1 MGTMN
6 PNIPQA
12 PLEPGP
18 APDPHDPYA
27 FIMNA
32 GQPAPKSKLPLSLPK
47 GNSTFQRVLIG
58 AGGFFVL
65 LIIGLIV
72 LSLFSGN
79 GNNDKLLTLAQEQTE
94 IIRVA
99 DLARNERTIRDST
112 TKNLASSASL
122 SVGSSRQ
129 KVLSLLSGKKVNDKT
144 LSLKK
149 SAKTDTELTT
159 AATNNQYDEV
169 FTQILTDELKT
180 YQTNV
185 KQLYTNS
192 KNTEEKA
199 ILEEAYNGTVI
210 LLGQQT
216 Q

>member
-1 MGTMN
+1 MN

-12 PLEPGP
+12 PHDSNPGV
-18 APDPHDPYA
+18 DSNDPYA

-32 GQPAPKSKLPLSLPK
+32 GQPAPKSKLPLPLPK
-47 GNSTFQRVLIG
+47 GNSTFQRVLIA
-58 AGGFFVL
+58 AGEFFVL
-65 LIIGLIV
+65 LILGLIV

-79 GNNDKLLTLAQEQTE
+79 GNKDKLLSLAQEQTE

-99 DLARNERTIRDST
+99 DLAKSERTIRST
-112 TKNLASSASL
+112 TTSNLASSTSL

-129 KVLSLLSGKKVNDKT
+129 KVLKLLSGKKVNEK
-144 LSLKK
+144 SLALTKN
-149 SAKTDTELTT
+149 AKTDTELTT

-180 YQTNV
+180 YQSNV
-185 KQLYTNS
+185 KQLYTSSKNS
-192 KNTEEKA
+192 KEKA
-199 ILEEAYNGTVI
+199 VLEEAYNGTVI